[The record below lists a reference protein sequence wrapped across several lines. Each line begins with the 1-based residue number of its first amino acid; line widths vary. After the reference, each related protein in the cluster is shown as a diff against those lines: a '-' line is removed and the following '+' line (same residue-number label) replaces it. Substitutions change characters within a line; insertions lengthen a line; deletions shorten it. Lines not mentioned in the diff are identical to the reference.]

1 MSPKKQNGKNDF
13 LVSSPSSAKIFLFLV
28 LTLPLLAGALVS
40 EAQTSF
46 VGKELWC
53 VAKNNTEDTALQ
65 TALDWACEPGADD
78 CSSIQQ
84 GGP

>member
-1 MSPKKQNGKNDF
+1 M
-13 LVSSPSSAKIFLFLV
+13 
-28 LTLPLLAGALVS
+28 LPLLVAGESVS
-40 EAQTSF
+40 KAQAAV
-46 VGKELWC
+46 VGTELWC

-84 GGP
+84 GGA